1 MPVAAEQAVEKASM
15 SWGVGC
21 GGGGWDERSGG
32 ADESVNVCVMVAP
45 HGCLIG

>member
-21 GGGGWDERSGG
+21 CSGVWDERSGG
-32 ADESVNVCVMVAP
+32 AELYCFFALGRRAS
-45 HGCLIG
+45 L